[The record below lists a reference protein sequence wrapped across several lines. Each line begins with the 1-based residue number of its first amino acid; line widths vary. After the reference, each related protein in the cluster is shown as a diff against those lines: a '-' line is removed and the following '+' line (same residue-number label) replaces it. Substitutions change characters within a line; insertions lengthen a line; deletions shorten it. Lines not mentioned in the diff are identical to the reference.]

1 MGTDTAK
8 EKQVTRPLKIHSE
21 DWDMARDFNRAAYFT
36 AHLRCGR
43 EFAMTIRDLPTYEA
57 AQEAAAKLEADHAT
71 YGRKALIYAVIEPG
85 GYSILATPEVVHCA
99 GELA

>member
-57 AQEAAAKLEADHAT
+57 AQEAAHHDQEDLHLAAVDRLHDFT
-71 YGRKALIYAVIEPG
+71 GRTRGAPAPRPRSG
-85 GYSILATPEVVHCA
+85 P
-99 GELA
+99 

>member
-1 MGTDTAK
+1 MIGS
-8 EKQVTRPLKIHSE
+8 QVYNSP
-21 DWDMARDFNRAAYFT
+21 
-36 AHLRCGR
+36 
-43 EFAMTIRDLPTYEA
+43 
-57 AQEAAAKLEADHAT
+57 QEAAAKLEADHAT